1 MDKNQKYKYLIKGGR
16 HTDLKFVGE
25 TNDLVE
31 AKQIIQDYINKH
43 IKKCYYQRIIFYEKY
58 IWIDYGSW
66 SDFVYVYFSDEIAK
80 REYFGEKIVLE

>member
-1 MDKNQKYKYLIKGGR
+1 MAYNRRDGWPTIAEMGGLDSPKY
-16 HTDLKFVGE
+16 

-43 IKKCYYQRIIFYEKY
+43 IKNCYYQRINFYEKY

-66 SDFVYVYFSDEIAK
+66 SDFIYMYFSDEIAK
-80 REYFGEKIVLE
+80 REYFGEKLVLE

>member
-25 TNDLVE
+25 TNDVGE
-31 AKQIIQDYINKH
+31 AEQIIQDYINKH
-43 IKKCYYQRIIFYEKY
+43 IKKCYYKRINFDEMH

-66 SDFVYVYFSDEIAK
+66 SDFIYVYFSDEIAK
-80 REYFGEKIVLE
+80 REYFGEKLVLE